1 MFIIVGNDIHYKQV
15 LVRDTR
21 DNSIEMVSH
30 DYLQRA
36 VNRGLEVKGLDSG
49 GNILCQSLK
58 VEDEILPQMQ
68 QIYAKALVL
77 NASDDLFAKMILNL
91 VKPYGFASA
100 EQDIY
105 ASVIEKRVIL
115 KVIGSVIFLKDP
127 CKTVNYFSIKLVD
140 DFKQLDD
147 HARYMLN
154 ELVKVPFLLKGSGY
168 IDYIIEERPSVYYL
182 KVGETIC
189 QVSIAPF
196 NRLGNIVISNHIAG
210 SSPYLYK
217 YYLEK
222 LQREMPAIPYF
233 IDEFVRSSLSAKD
246 RRRTE
251 EVLGKVSIVGRL
263 IYQRRT

>member
-15 LVRDTR
+15 LVKDTK

-30 DYLQRA
+30 GYLQRA
-36 VNRGLEVKGLDSG
+36 INKGLEVKGLDSR

-68 QIYAKALVL
+68 QAYAKALLL
-77 NASDDLFAKMILNL
+77 NASDTSFAKMILNL
-91 VKPYGFASA
+91 VKDYGLADT

-105 ASVIEKRVIL
+105 ASIVEKRIIL
-115 KVIGSVIFLKDP
+115 KVIGLAIFLEDP
-127 CKTVNYFSIKLVD
+127 CETVNYFSIKLVD
-140 DFKQLDD
+140 EFKQLDD

-154 ELVKVPFLLKGSGY
+154 ELVKVPFLIRGSGY
-168 IDYIIEERPSVYYL
+168 IDYILEERPCVYYL

-189 QVSIAPF
+189 RVSIAPF

-222 LQREMPAIPYF
+222 LQREMPNIPYF
-233 IDEFVRSSLSAKD
+233 IDKFVRYSLPAKG
-246 RRRTE
+246 RLITE
-251 EVLGKVSIVGRL
+251 EVLGKVPKAGKL
-263 IYQRRT
+263 IYQRRP

>member
-15 LVRDTR
+15 LVKDTK

-30 DYLQRA
+30 GYLQRA
-36 VNRGLEVKGLDSG
+36 INKGLEVKGLDSR

-68 QIYAKALVL
+68 QAYAKALLL
-77 NASDDLFAKMILNL
+77 NASDTSFAKMILNL
-91 VKPYGFASA
+91 VKDYGLADT

-105 ASVIEKRVIL
+105 ASIVEKRIIL
-115 KVIGSVIFLKDP
+115 KVIGLAIFLEDP
-127 CKTVNYFSIKLVD
+127 CETVNYFSIKLVD
-140 DFKQLDD
+140 EFKQLDD

-154 ELVKVPFLLKGSGY
+154 ELVKVPFLIRGSGY
-168 IDYIIEERPSVYYL
+168 IDYILEERPCVYYL

-189 QVSIAPF
+189 RVSIAPF

-222 LQREMPAIPYF
+222 LQREMPNIPYF
-233 IDEFVRSSLSAKD
+233 LDKFVRYSLPAKA
-246 RRRTE
+246 RLITE
-251 EVLGKVSIVGRL
+251 EVSGKVATAGKL
-263 IYQRRT
+263 IYQRRP